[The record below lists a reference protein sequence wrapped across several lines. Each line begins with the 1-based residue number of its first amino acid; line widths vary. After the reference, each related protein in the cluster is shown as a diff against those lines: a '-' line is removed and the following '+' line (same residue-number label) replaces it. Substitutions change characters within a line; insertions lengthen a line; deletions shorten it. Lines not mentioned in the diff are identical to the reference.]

1 MENLKPVG
9 IISQVDLI
17 EALVGYPEIKSVN
30 AKDLARAPPIN
41 IEVQENVGQARKTM
55 LGRGISHLP
64 VLRNGK
70 LVGMVTA
77 KDLVYTFIVPAE
89 RISSGD
95 RVVDRVA
102 KFPGTVADVM
112 DKRPITLGLR
122 STALD
127 VVRELSEHKKGA
139 CLIVDDQDSVYG
151 IITPR
156 EILPLI
162 ARPREEVK
170 LPIYI
175 MGFSPD
181 EFLERSIVEE
191 KVLRTLERGTLMN
204 SSIDEVLIK
213 IRKRSRMGNRTRYE
227 LVGRVIT
234 PTKQFNVSNTGWDLL
249 STFDR
254 LLEKLDR
261 VLRQAKSE
269 PEEARRRGRSRAH
282 AQGLFHPPNP
292 DEASPRGLAYS
303 ALYRQH

>member
-1 MENLKPVG
+1 MIDRNKRALPVVENLKPVG

-17 EALVGYPEIKSVN
+17 EALAGYPEIKSVN
-30 AKDLARAPPIN
+30 AIDLARAPPIT
-41 IEVQENVGQARKTM
+41 IDAQDKVGQARKMM

-77 KDLVYTFIVPAE
+77 KDLVHTFIVPAE
-89 RISSGD
+89 RISSGG

-102 KFPGTVADVM
+102 KFPGSVADVM
-112 DKRPITLGLR
+112 DKQPITLGLR

-139 CLIVDDQDSVYG
+139 CLIVDDKDSVYG

-156 EILPLI
+156 EILPLV

-181 EFLERSIVEE
+181 EFFERSIVEE
-191 KVLRTLERGTLMN
+191 KVLRTLERGVLMH

-213 IRKRSRMGNRTRYE
+213 IRKRSRTGNRIRYE
-227 LVGRVIT
+227 VVGRVIT
-234 PTKQFNVSNTGWDLL
+234 PTRQYNVSNSGVICSVPLIGFL
-249 STFDR
+249 
-254 LLEKLDR
+254 R
-261 VLRQAKSE
+261 VLIGFSGRRSLC
-269 PEEARRRGRSRAH
+269 PRRRVVVEDVELTHRDYI
-282 AQGLFHPPNP
+282 PPIT
-292 DEASPRGLAYS
+292 EILTYT
-303 ALYRQH
+303 